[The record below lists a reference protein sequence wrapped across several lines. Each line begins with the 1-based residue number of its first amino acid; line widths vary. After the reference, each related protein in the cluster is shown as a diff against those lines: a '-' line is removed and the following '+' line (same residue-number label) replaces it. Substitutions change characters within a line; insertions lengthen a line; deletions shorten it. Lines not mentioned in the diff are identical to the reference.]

1 MSAGVKEL
9 EEAIKAFADAETYFE
24 NAYLTYRL
32 ARRHLDE
39 AEALIHAARRK
50 VDEESRQTTEQ
61 LNDYG
66 NDCFAS
72 H

>member
-9 EEAIKAFADAETYFE
+9 EEAIKGFEKAEAYFE
-24 NAYLTYRL
+24 SAYLTYRL

-39 AEALIHAARRK
+39 AEALIASARRK

-61 LNDYG
+61 LND
-66 NDCFAS
+66 
-72 H
+72 